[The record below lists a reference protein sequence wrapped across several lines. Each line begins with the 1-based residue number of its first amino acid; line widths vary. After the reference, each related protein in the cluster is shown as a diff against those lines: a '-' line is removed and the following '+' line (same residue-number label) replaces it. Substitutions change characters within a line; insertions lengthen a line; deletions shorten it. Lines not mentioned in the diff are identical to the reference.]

1 MLSLYTGAAIVTLIV
16 IGAAGGVRRVS
27 PVTKRIL
34 ELVDGAAIAAVI
46 PLLLWIASVYDVL
59 RNIRFCRGRSDG
71 RAGGDWAP
79 RPGDAW
85 LNVLSLFGALAVDR
99 KELDALV
106 GHGLVVLLALLA
118 ALFLA
123 IGIVVRQRATM
134 DVPAEHGVSSV
145 MLLTLVRRPLWWG
158 GTAAA
163 VLGFVFQALALSY
176 GSLLLVQPIL
186 VSALL
191 FALPM
196 SARLAH
202 RRVTRGEWLW
212 ALVLTASLAVFV
224 LLAKTR
230 PGDYEA
236 SVPLTALVAVITT
249 AAVMACVIVA
259 VRNPGWRRAV
269 LLAVAV
275 GVLFGVVAMLTKLL
289 MHLLTHD
296 GIRAVLITPVPYL
309 LAVLGVV
316 AVLLQQSAFH
326 AGSLQTSVPT
336 MLVLEPVIAVVLG
349 SVVLGEH
356 MTVNGV
362 KAVAI
367 TVALVAMASATIA
380 LGREEG
386 ALEEEIEAATR
397 RTS

>member
-1 MLSLYTGAAIVTLIV
+1 M
-16 IGAAGGVRRVS
+16 
-27 PVTKRIL
+27 
-34 ELVDGAAIAAVI
+34 
-46 PLLLWIASVYDVL
+46 
-59 RNIRFCRGRSDG
+59 
-71 RAGGDWAP
+71 
-79 RPGDAW
+79 
-85 LNVLSLFGALAVDR
+85 
-99 KELDALV
+99 V
-106 GHGLVVLLALLA
+106 GQGLVVLLALLA

-134 DVPAEHGVSSV
+134 NVPPEHGVSTTMV
-145 MLLTLVRRPLWWG
+145 ATLLRSKLWWA

-163 VLGFVFQALALSY
+163 VLGFAFQALALAY

-196 SARLAH
+196 SARLAK
-202 RRVTRGEWLW
+202 RKVTRGEWLW
-212 ALVLTASLAVFV
+212 AVLLTAALAVFV

-236 SVPLTALVAVITT
+236 SVPTTALTAVICT
-249 AAVMACVIVA
+249 AAVLACVIVA
-259 VRNPGWRRAV
+259 VRTAGWKRAV

-275 GVLFGVVAMLTKLL
+275 GVLFGVVAMLTKLV

-296 GIRAVLITPVPYL
+296 GLRTVLTTPVVYL
-309 LAVLGVV
+309 LVVLGII

-336 MLVLEPVIAVVLG
+336 MLVLEPVIAVALG
-349 SVVLGEH
+349 AVVLGEH
-356 MTVNGV
+356 MTVNGL

-367 TVALVAMASATIA
+367 TVAITAMAAATIA

-386 ALEEEIEAATR
+386 ALEEELEAAMATR
-397 RTS
+397 NPTARPR